1 MNANTKIV
9 PVVKDVASE
18 SIESDVIL
26 INYQK
31 LRLWSGNMRKSA
43 TSKQADEQLYAA
55 IKEAGRVLS
64 PLLVFVEDGLYQ
76 VAGGGRRWRQ
86 VGRLIADGFF
96 SENVPVP
103 CTVIDKAKAV
113 VYTLYENTYLPPH
126 PADLYDA
133 YQQMIIEGLSQKDI
147 CKAFGQK
154 PKEVEKLL
162 RLSVVHP
169 EIMNNFRSGKFELDV
184 MMAFTIADNQEKQLA
199 CWQSMNKKNIHASA
213 VRQFLTKSS
222 YDNSDAIVKSVGVD
236 VYKKAGGGITEDIF
250 SKIIYLHDMAL
261 VETLFNEKIELL
273 AEELKSDGW
282 LWVEHREN
290 FYGHAGSQYTK
301 ISADYVNVP
310 ESLQAEI
317 DALRAKIDELEDSDN
332 YDEHEQEIDDLN
344 EKLDALHGSK
354 NEYLA
359 YTADEK
365 ALAGVILS
373 LENNGSISFHR
384 GYVKKEHQKQLE
396 INSGDGDAKKNN
408 ASESGE
414 SAKLKMDLDRYY
426 TQAVRASLVDK
437 PELCFDLL
445 IFEMALGYFANNW
458 SRFVKA
464 SFSGTGL
471 DAVELDST
479 AAASKIESARE
490 RLNLAWVEV
499 EDEVECFD
507 EFLKLTQSE
516 KMAIMAYC
524 VAVNVDADIHRPEA
538 HQVYAENQ
546 TAFNLL
552 DYWKPT
558 EANYFNRLNKS
569 SLAKI
574 GTAALGDEWAEAAA
588 KRKRGD
594 ISKELA
600 NSDKLVGWLPSSLI
614 RSSDEPDT
622 DTEEDLE
629 DPHDWL

>member
-1 MNANTKIV
+1 MNANTQIAPAV
-9 PVVKDVASE
+9 NELEGELVQG
-18 SIESDVIL
+18 DVIL
-26 INYQK
+26 INYQR

-43 TSKQADEQLYAA
+43 TSKQADDQLYAA

-96 SENVPVP
+96 SENVMVP
-103 CTVIDKAKAV
+103 CTIIDKAKAV
-113 VYTLYENTYLPPH
+113 VFTLYENTYLPPH

-133 YQQMIIEGLSQKDI
+133 YQQMIIEGLSQKEI

-154 PKEVEKLL
+154 PKEVEKIL

-169 EIMNNFRSGKFELDV
+169 EIMTNFRNGKFDLDV

-222 YDNSDAIVKSVGVD
+222 YDNSDAIVKCVGFD
-236 VYKKAGGGITEDIF
+236 VYKKAGGSFTEDIF
-250 SKIIYLHDMAL
+250 SKIIYLHDMPL
-261 VETLFNEKIELL
+261 VETLFSERIALL
-273 AEELKSDGW
+273 SEELKADGW
-282 LWVEHREN
+282 LWVEQREN
-290 FYGHAGSQYTK
+290 FYGYAGSQYSK

-310 ESLQAEI
+310 DSLQSEI
-317 DALRAKIDELEDSDN
+317 DALRSKIDELEDSDDC
-332 YDEHEQEIDDLN
+332 DEHEEEIDDLN

-359 YTADEK
+359 FTADDK
-365 ALAGVILS
+365 ALAGVFLC
-373 LENNGSISFHR
+373 LEDSGTISVHR
-384 GYVKKEHQKQLE
+384 GYVKKEHQKQLDQ
-396 INSGDGDAKKNN
+396 NSGDEGSIKNQP
-408 ASESGE
+408 SESGE
-414 SAKLKMDLDRYY
+414 SAKLKMDLDKYY

-445 IFEMALGYFANNW
+445 IFETALGFFADSW

-471 DAVELDST
+471 DAVDLDCT
-479 AAASKIESARE
+479 AAAAKIKAAHE

-499 EDEVECFD
+499 EDDAECFN
-507 EFLKLTQSE
+507 EFLKLSHAE

-524 VAVNVDADIHRPEA
+524 VAVNVDADIQRPEA
-538 HQVYAENQ
+538 HQVYAENE
-546 TAFNLL
+546 TGFSLL

-558 EANYFNRLNKS
+558 ETNYFNRLNKS
-569 SLAKI
+569 SLTNI
-574 GTAALGDEWAEAAA
+574 GKTALGDEWAEAAA

-614 RSSDEPDT
+614 RSPEEPEADSE
-622 DTEEDLE
+622 DDLEDLE
-629 DPHDWL
+629 D